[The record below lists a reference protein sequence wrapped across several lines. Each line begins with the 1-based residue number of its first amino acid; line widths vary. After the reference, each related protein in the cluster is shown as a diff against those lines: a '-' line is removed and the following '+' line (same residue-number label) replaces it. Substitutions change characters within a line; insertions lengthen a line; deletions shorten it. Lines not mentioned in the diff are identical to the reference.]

1 MALSQEAQLERIWRE
16 EVLLLAPGSGADN
29 PFSLP
34 TSLNTGNSGAAG
46 SLGQAG
52 NFPTAG
58 GGWECA
64 TLQRRG
70 RPASV
75 LTLGEASVT
84 VNVCVR
90 VGGTGLRSSGAP
102 NT

>member
-1 MALSQEAQLERIWRE
+1 MVFREELETPSLRLMAPPKGTAETHLERE
-16 EVLLLAPGSGADN
+16 MLFLAPGSGADS

-34 TSLNTGNSGAAG
+34 TSLNTGNSGATG

-70 RPASV
+70 GPAS
-75 LTLGEASVT
+75 AT
-84 VNVCVR
+84 VNVCV
-90 VGGTGLRSSGAP
+90 
-102 NT
+102 

>member
-1 MALSQEAQLERIWRE
+1 MAEVSLGPMIFPERPETPSLRLMAPPRGTAETHLEWEI
-16 EVLLLAPGSGADN
+16 LLLAPGSGADS

-34 TSLNTGNSGAAG
+34 TSLNTGNSGATG

-70 RPASV
+70 GQAS
-75 LTLGEASVT
+75 AT
-84 VNVCVR
+84 VNVCV
-90 VGGTGLRSSGAP
+90 
-102 NT
+102 